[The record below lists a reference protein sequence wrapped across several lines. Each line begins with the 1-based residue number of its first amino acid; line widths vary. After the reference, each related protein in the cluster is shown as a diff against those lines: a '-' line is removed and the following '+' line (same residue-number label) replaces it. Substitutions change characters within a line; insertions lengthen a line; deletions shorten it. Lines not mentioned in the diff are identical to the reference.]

1 MKKRKPAFFDKKRV
15 ELIADLDKTHRE
27 EIKNLIELC
36 KRIEER
42 SENSQYLKNYAIIR
56 LVSVIEGELKAIVT
70 KLVDDFRIKPSRVVG
85 HKKMEIELDKLEE
98 YRSTDVTKGKIVT
111 VSMTATNIQS
121 LNDYLSGIN
130 KLRFFYWFEELAN
143 EVIEDF
149 RGWWDLFERTV
160 HARNDATHNLI
171 DIELSKDD
179 LIETIK
185 RMQKFAVLTFYF
197 SKVNL
202 YLDKKDLESAE
213 KICKEEL
220 GDLKIDKFKE
230 ITESHRRKYQLRPK
244 TNF

>member
-1 MKKRKPAFFDKKRV
+1 MKNKPAFFNKKRV
-15 ELIADLDKTHRE
+15 ESIPDLDKTHRE
-27 EIKNLIELC
+27 EIKNLIKFCDE
-36 KRIEER
+36 IEER
-42 SENSQYLKNYAIIR
+42 SDNSQYSKNYAIIR

-70 KLVDDFRIKPSRVVG
+70 TLVDDFRIKPSRVVG
-85 HKKMEIELDKLEE
+85 HQKMEIELDKLEE
-98 YRSTDVTKGKIVT
+98 YGSTDVTKGKIVT
-111 VSMTATNIQS
+111 VSMTATNIHNV
-121 LNDYLSGIN
+121 NDYLSGIN
-130 KLRFFYWFEELAN
+130 KLSFFYWFEELAN

-149 RGWWDLFERTV
+149 RGWWDLFEQTV

-171 DIELSKDD
+171 DIELSKNGI
-179 LIETIK
+179 IEIIK
-185 RMQKFAVLTFYF
+185 NMQKFAVLTFYF

-230 ITESHRRKYQLRPK
+230 ITESHRRKYKLRPK

>member
-1 MKKRKPAFFDKKRV
+1 MKQKPAFFNKKRV
-15 ELIADLDKTHRE
+15 ESIPNLDKTHRE
-27 EIKNLIELC
+27 EIKNLIKFCNE
-36 KRIEER
+36 IEES

-111 VSMTATNIQS
+111 VSMTATNIQN

-130 KLRFFYWFEELAN
+130 KLSFFYWFEEIAN
-143 EVIEDF
+143 EVIEDI
-149 RGWWDLFERTV
+149 RDWWDLFMKTV
-160 HARNDATHNLI
+160 RIRNDVIHNLI

-202 YLDKKDLESAE
+202 YLDNKYLESAE

-230 ITESHRRKYQLRPK
+230 ITESHRRKYKLRPK

>member
-1 MKKRKPAFFDKKRV
+1 MKQKPAFFNKKRV
-15 ELIADLDKTHRE
+15 ESIPNLDKTHRE
-27 EIKNLIELC
+27 EIKNLIKFCNE
-36 KRIEER
+36 IEES

-70 KLVDDFRIKPSRVVG
+70 KLVDDFQIKPSRVVG

-111 VSMTATNIQS
+111 VSMTATNIQN

-130 KLRFFYWFEELAN
+130 KLSFFYWFEEIAN
-143 EVIEDF
+143 EVIEDI
-149 RGWWDLFERTV
+149 RDWWDLFMKTV
-160 HARNDATHNLI
+160 RIRNDVIHNLI

-202 YLDKKDLESAE
+202 YLDNKDLESAK

-230 ITESHRRKYQLRPK
+230 ITESHRRKYKLRPK